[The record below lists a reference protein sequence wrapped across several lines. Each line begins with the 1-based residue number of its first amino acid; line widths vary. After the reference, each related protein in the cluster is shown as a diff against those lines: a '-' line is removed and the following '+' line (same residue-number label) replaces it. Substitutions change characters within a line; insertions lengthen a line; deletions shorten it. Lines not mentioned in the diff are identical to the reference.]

1 MSYHF
6 KNLVFEGGGVKG
18 IAYVGAMEVL
28 DKEGILNNIER
39 VAGTSAGAMV
49 AVLVGLKYSAE
60 EVKDVLWHLDFKN
73 FMDKSGFFLTNTAR
87 LLKEYGWY
95 KGDFFRQTMADLIQR
110 KTGNGEITFGE
121 LAATKK
127 YREIYLVGANL
138 SSGLSELFSHKTT
151 PQMKVA
157 DAARISMS
165 IPLFFASVKGGKNK
179 EHLYVDGGL
188 LENYPIKTFDQV
200 EFIAN
205 ANSIRR
211 TEYYETI
218 NTKCMQKGN
227 AKTEY
232 VYNKETLGF
241 RLDSSDEISMYL
253 GKGSTEVKEIK
264 NFLGYTKALVTT
276 LIDFQ
281 NNVHLHSD
289 DWQRTIYIDTLG
301 VDSVDFDIS
310 DDKKTDLLN
319 SGKQY
324 TESYLEWYN
333 NDEEKANK

>member
-1 MSYHF
+1 M
-6 KNLVFEGGGVKG
+6 KG

-28 DKEGILNNIER
+28 DREGILNNIER

-60 EVKDVLWHLDFKN
+60 EVKDVLWHLDFNN
-73 FMDKSGFFLTNTAR
+73 FMDKSNFFVGNTTR

-121 LAATKK
+121 LAATKE

-138 SSGLSELFSHKTT
+138 STSLSEVFSHKTT
-151 PQMKVA
+151 PEMKVA

-179 EHLYVDGGL
+179 KHIYVDGGL

-218 NTKCMQKGN
+218 NTKCVQKGS

-253 GKGSTEVKEIK
+253 GKGSAEVKEIK

-301 VDSVDFDIS
+301 VGSVDFDIS